1 MPFQRAQRALD
12 SYLAHMPDAP
22 IPSLS
27 HAREQKINELSTH
40 FANDDLTL
48 EDLERRIERVYKA
61 ANVSELEDITA
72 DLRAAVAPG
81 QPPAGQIARRTS
93 NAVQATA
100 SLESG
105 SLRAFMGSTKRV
117 GRWAVPRRLEVSA
130 ILSDTHLDFTHAVLP
145 PGIIEMDVRAIA
157 AAFKLV
163 VPPGMR
169 VIMDMHAVMSSV
181 ESRADDLS
189 PEDVP
194 ASPGAPIVRLTGT
207 AFWAD
212 VKVVVRRR
220 ELTAY
225 GVGDDEDDD

>member
-1 MPFQRAQRALD
+1 
-12 SYLAHMPDAP
+12 MPDAP
-22 IPSLS
+22 IPSFS
-27 HAREQKINELSTH
+27 HAREQKISELSAH
-40 FANDDLTL
+40 FANDDLSL
-48 EDLERRIERVYKA
+48 EELERRIERVYKA
-61 ANVSELEDITA
+61 ANVAELEDITA
-72 DLRAAVAPG
+72 DLRAAVAPA
-81 QPPAGQIARRTS
+81 PPAGQLARRTS
-93 NAVQATA
+93 NAVQASA

-105 SLRAFMGSTKRV
+105 SLRAFMGSTKRA
-117 GRWAVPRRLEVSA
+117 GAWTVPRRLDVSA

-145 PGIIEMDVRAIA
+145 LGIIEMDVRAIA

-189 PEDVP
+189 SEDGQ
-194 ASPGAPIVRLTGT
+194 ATPGAPVIRLTGT

-225 GVGDDEDDD
+225 GVGDDDDDDD

>member
-1 MPFQRAQRALD
+1 MA
-12 SYLAHMPDAP
+12 DAP

-27 HAREQKINELSTH
+27 HAREQKINELSAH
-40 FANDDLTL
+40 FANDDLSL
-48 EDLERRIERVYKA
+48 EELEQRIERVYKA
-61 ANVSELEDITA
+61 SNVAELEDITA
-72 DLRAAVAPG
+72 DLRAAAAPLET
-81 QPPAGQIARRTS
+81 PAGRIARRTS
-93 NAVQATA
+93 HAVQASA

-105 SLRAFMGSTKRV
+105 SLRAFMGSAKRV
-117 GRWAVPRRLEVSA
+117 GAWTVPRRLEVSA
-130 ILSDTHLDFTHAVLP
+130 ILSDTHLDFTHALLP

-189 PEDVP
+189 PD
-194 ASPGAPIVRLTGT
+194 GAPGEAGTPVVRLTGT

-225 GVGDDEDDD
+225 GHDDDDDDDD

>member
-1 MPFQRAQRALD
+1 
-12 SYLAHMPDAP
+12 MPDAP

-27 HAREQKINELSTH
+27 HAREQKITELSAH
-40 FANDDLTL
+40 FANDDLSL
-48 EDLERRIERVYKA
+48 EELERRIERVYKA
-61 ANVSELEDITA
+61 ANVAELDDITA
-72 DLRAAVAPG
+72 DLRAAVAPV
-81 QPPAGQIARRTS
+81 QSPAGQLARRTS

-117 GRWAVPRRLEVSA
+117 GAWTVPRRLDVSA
-130 ILSDTHLDFTHAVLP
+130 ILSDTHLDLTHALLP

-189 PEDVP
+189 PENAP
-194 ASPGAPIVRLTGT
+194 ASPGPPVVRLTGT

-212 VKVVVRRR
+212 VKVVVRRP

-225 GVGDDEDDD
+225 GIDDDDDD

>member
-1 MPFQRAQRALD
+1 
-12 SYLAHMPDAP
+12 MPDAP

-27 HAREQKINELSTH
+27 HAREQKINELSAH
-40 FANDDLTL
+40 FANDDLSL

-61 ANVSELEDITA
+61 ANVAELEDITA
-72 DLRAAVAPG
+72 DLRAAVSPV
-81 QPPAGQIARRTS
+81 QPPAGKLARRTS
-93 NAVQATA
+93 NAVQSTA

-117 GRWAVPRRLEVSA
+117 GAWTVPRRLEVSA
-130 ILSDTHLDFTHAVLP
+130 IMSDTHLDFTHAVLP

-181 ESRADDLS
+181 ESRADDIP
-189 PEDVP
+189 PEDVL
-194 ASPGAPIVRLTGT
+194 ASPGTPVVRLTGT

-220 ELTAY
+220 ELPY
-225 GVGDDEDDD
+225 GVGDDDDDD

>member
-1 MPFQRAQRALD
+1 
-12 SYLAHMPDAP
+12 MPDAP

-27 HAREQKINELSTH
+27 HAREQKINELSAH
-40 FANDDLTL
+40 FANDDLSL

-61 ANVSELEDITA
+61 ANVAELEDITA
-72 DLRAAVAPG
+72 DLRAAVAPA
-81 QPPAGQIARRTS
+81 PPAGQVARRTS

-117 GRWAVPRRLEVSA
+117 GGWTVPRHLEVSA

-189 PEDVP
+189 PENTA
-194 ASPGAPIVRLTGT
+194 ASPGMPVVRLTGT

-220 ELTAY
+220 ELPY